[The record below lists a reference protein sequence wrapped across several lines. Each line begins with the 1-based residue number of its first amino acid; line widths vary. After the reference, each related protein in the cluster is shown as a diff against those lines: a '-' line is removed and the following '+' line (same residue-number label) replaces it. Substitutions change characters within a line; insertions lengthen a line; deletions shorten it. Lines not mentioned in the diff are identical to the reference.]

1 MEVRGKEGSHPEW
14 INLDISRLLD
24 YRGMEELIA
33 KMLRLHEVFFMPEF
47 NRSPAEKH
55 DFPDFGANRLQ
66 KTGQKNVTDEIAYY
80 TRRAVSTVTDM
91 PCMAIAERRV
101 GLWRRVLGACEA
113 HCYSDGN
120 IRRAIQSQ
128 TSEQDRGEKEMDETD
143 TIERLSVEK
152 LSGNEILVEIGVKS
166 TLMMM
171 FALLRQAWQQLAWQK
186 QLERTLATT
195 TLAVASPTQFRAP
208 TINLPNE
215 ILRST
220 LVILQAIPPLSFSNE
235 RSISSLGVGCLKQST
250 DFLLWVL
257 SPESMVDEEG
267 KRLAAETTLSI
278 ALQYGTL
285 GSLLLWVDRMFT
297 CLASY
302 GEREEGEDGRRERPP
317 CLSREFCDH
326 VLDEIRARTVG
337 VLYTDSLWS
346 CGVCLITLRSIYTHS
361 LMRK

>member
-14 INLDISRLLD
+14 VNLDISRLLD
-24 YRGMEELIA
+24 YAGMEQLIA
-33 KMLRLHEVFFMPEF
+33 KMLRIHEVFFMPEF
-47 NRSPAEKH
+47 NRSPAEKQEY
-55 DFPDFGANRLQ
+55 PDFGANRLQ
-66 KTGQKNVTDEIAYY
+66 TTGQKNVIDEIAYY

-91 PCMAIAERRV
+91 PCMAITERRV

-113 HCYSDGN
+113 HSYSDGN

-128 TSEQDRGEKEMDETD
+128 TSEQDRGEKEVDETD
-143 TIERLSVEK
+143 TIERRPVEK

-166 TLMMM
+166 TLTMM
-171 FALLRQAWQQLAWQK
+171 FTLLRQAWQQLAWQK
-186 QLERTLATT
+186 QLEQTLATS
-195 TLAVASPTQFRAP
+195 TLAVSSRSQFRAP

-220 LVILQAIPPLSFSNE
+220 LGILQAIPPLSFSNE
-235 RSISSLGVGCLKQST
+235 RSISSLGVGCLKEST
-250 DFLLWVL
+250 EFLLWVI

-278 ALQYGTL
+278 SLQYGTL
-285 GSLLLWVDRMFT
+285 SSLLLWVGRMLT

-302 GEREEGEDGRRERPP
+302 RGREGEEGGAREKPP
-317 CLSREFCDH
+317 CLSREFCEH

-337 VLYTDSLWS
+337 VVLCCVQICIS
-346 CGVCLITLRSIYTHS
+346 CVVLCILQH
-361 LMRK
+361 